1 MIKLLIGNTVLN
13 VLSVFA
19 PQSGLDDS
27 IKDAF
32 YDSLQLTV
40 SGFTADET
48 VLLCGDWNGH
58 IGKTAV
64 GYEGIHGGN
73 GYGNRNEEGDKAL
86 DFAVANNF
94 LICNTFF
101 RKRDSH
107 LITYHSG
114 VTKTQID
121 FIMVRKDLFKSTKD
135 VKAIPSETQT
145 ACV

>member
-1 MIKLLIGNTVLN
+1 MLIKLFIGNTVLN
-13 VLSVFA
+13 VLSVYA
-19 PQSGLDDS
+19 LQSGLDDS
-27 IKDAF
+27 IKDIF
-32 YDSLQLTV
+32 YDNLQLTV
-40 SGFTADET
+40 SSFSADEI
-48 VLLCGDWNGH
+48 VLPCGDWNGH

-121 FIMVRKDLFKSTKD
+121 FIMVRKNLLISSKM
-135 VKAIPSETQT
+135 
-145 ACV
+145 

>member
-58 IGKTAV
+58 W
-64 GYEGIHGGN
+64 
-73 GYGNRNEEGDKAL
+73 
-86 DFAVANNF
+86 
-94 LICNTFF
+94 
-101 RKRDSH
+101 
-107 LITYHSG
+107 
-114 VTKTQID
+114 
-121 FIMVRKDLFKSTKD
+121 
-135 VKAIPSETQT
+135 
-145 ACV
+145 